1 MDKILKKLS
10 GHLTPEDLK
19 SVKESF
25 ESIVDASVKKKLD
38 ERSKSIAKDADEFCK
53 IKIEEGIAEKTV
65 MLEKLAEEYCADRIS
80 KVMEKA
86 QKRIDSYSQ
95 KLEEV
100 AEQYI
105 FEYFDE
111 KFDEKYGE
119 ELAKIEE
126 NLITSLDNYLEYTIS
141 SKIDSSLIQKTA
153 INETYEPII
162 NAIKVA
168 FEDKY
173 VPLDVTGTS
182 KINEARAEVAELEA
196 SLKKQ
201 ISENMRLAG
210 MVENANKKALI
221 ASKTS
226 NLSESMKVRVNRMF
240 KNKSYSEVRSDI
252 DEYISIINESNRVPR
267 MKTNPRLSL
276 NEGARRKGIRNSK
289 SLDVED
295 ISDDVLLE
303 KYRPNKMVDPEDSYL
318 SRSAKYLD

>member
-25 ESIVDASVKKKLD
+25 ESVVDASVKKKLD

-53 IKIEEGIAEKTV
+53 IKIEEGVAEKTI

-126 NLITSLDNYLEYTIS
+126 SLITSLDNYLEYTIS
-141 SKIDSSLIQKTA
+141 SKIDSSLIQKSA

-173 VPLDVTGTS
+173 VPLDVSGTS
-182 KINEARAEVAELEA
+182 KINEARSEVAELEA

-210 MVENANKKALI
+210 LVESANKKALI
-221 ASKTS
+221 ANKTS

-267 MKTNPRLSL
+267 MKTNSRLTL

-295 ISDDVLLE
+295 ISEDVLLE
-303 KYRPNKMVDPEDSYL
+303 KYRPNRMIDPEETYL